1 MIAISVDRVEQLFF
15 RSSEIIAH
23 FGKNPVRGGSP
34 PSDRRMMDA
43 MVRIMGVLFHASE
56 SVLIVVAEFV
66 MSVMNIG
73 TVSRM

>member
-1 MIAISVDRVEQLFF
+1 M
-15 RSSEIIAH
+15 
-23 FGKNPVRGGSP
+23 RGGSP